1 MTHDSA
7 PTPRD
12 PGDVRPRR
20 ALEQAPSVRYGTA
33 DTGEK
38 VATGRTALRG
48 GRAALLVATGGA
60 AVIVVLN
67 VVLAVTAGLVAIAAV
82 TGYLVGGALRGVSA
96 EVPPVT
102 AGAGVLGSSRG
113 RGIALAMAVA
123 VGSVLAGA
131 LGTWLV
137 SVTAQGGTLGPLDY
151 LAATMGILLPIQILA
166 AAGAAWLG
174 SR

>member
-1 MTHDSA
+1 
-7 PTPRD
+7 
-12 PGDVRPRR
+12 
-20 ALEQAPSVRYGTA
+20 
-33 DTGEK
+33 
-38 VATGRTALRG
+38 
-48 GRAALLVATGGA
+48 
-60 AVIVVLN
+60 
-67 VVLAVTAGLVAIAAV
+67 
-82 TGYLVGGALRGVSA
+82 
-96 EVPPVT
+96 VT